1 MAEECCSQADN
12 FMILA
17 CSECANGGQLANQ
30 TAAELSMEGH
40 GKLYRLADIGS
51 HGPRLSAFIQSA
63 KDASFIIA
71 VDGCSRSCAKKI
83 LENAELPIEN
93 YLVVKDRG
101 TEKDK
106 DLNLKI
112 EIIDKFK
119 ASVKNSLGGKVDS
132 SLVLQLKTV

>member
-1 MAEECCSQADN
+1 MAEECCSQANN

-30 TAAELSMEGH
+30 TAVELSMEGYGH
-40 GKLYRLADIGS
+40 LYRLADIGS

-83 LENAELPIEN
+83 LENAELSIEN
-93 YLVVKDRG
+93 YLVITDRV
-101 TEKDK
+101 TEKSK
-106 DLNLKI
+106 DLNLKM
-112 EIIDKFK
+112 EVIDKFK
-119 ASVKNSLGGKVDS
+119 VSVKNSLRGKGDAVYVS
-132 SLVLQLKTV
+132 T